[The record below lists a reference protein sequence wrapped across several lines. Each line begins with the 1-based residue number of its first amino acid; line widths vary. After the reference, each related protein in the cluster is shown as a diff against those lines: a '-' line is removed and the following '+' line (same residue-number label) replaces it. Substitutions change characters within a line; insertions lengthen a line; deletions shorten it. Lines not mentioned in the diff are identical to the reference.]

1 MASRADSLA
10 ILTNVFRARLI
21 WLGHE
26 PLRQGADYRLKLG
39 TREVPVTAHRV
50 ERVFD
55 ADDLSVREASEVARH
70 DVADVIRRSG
80 AMLALDEAGAM
91 QRTGLNADLTFSPR
105 DRAENIRRIG
115 EVASLFADA
124 GMIAITAFIS
134 PCRADR
140 QRARDAAKD
149 ASHES

>member
-1 MASRADSLA
+1 M
-10 ILTNVFRARLI
+10 
-21 WLGHE
+21 
-26 PLRQGADYRLKLG
+26 
-39 TREVPVTAHRV
+39 
-50 ERVFD
+50 
-55 ADDLSVREASEVARH
+55 REASEVARH

-105 DRAENIRRIG
+105 DRSENIRRIG

-149 ASHES
+149 ASHDVKADVSTCEGRDPNKRARRGEIPEFTGTKRPSSWPTPRSS